1 MYGLQHDS
9 RCDKPRSEKRGRL
22 MAEKIIAY
30 RFNRLDQTLS
40 QLNKENCAI
49 IAGGTDVMVMH
60 KSRRGVPPKIPKPIV
75 FIDHLLELKRV
86 YQNQKDLHIGACC
99 TYSELLGNP
108 LIPLVLKKA
117 IKTIAAP
124 AIRNRGTLGGNVCN
138 ASPAG
143 DTLPLLYVY
152 NAKLLLRSV
161 KGERIVA
168 ISDFIQGVRR
178 IQRETNEILAE
189 IILPSALEE
198 GAHVVFEKVGN
209 RNADAIAKVGFAGY
223 IRLNGDV
230 IEDVRFVFGAVGPT
244 MVRSVDIEKMLL
256 AKTVPLVDSDIAQ
269 VVASFD
275 KIIKPIDDQ
284 RSTAIYRKTV
294 ALNLLRYFLSMK
306 QYLNN

>member
-1 MYGLQHDS
+1 
-9 RCDKPRSEKRGRL
+9 
-22 MAEKIIAY
+22 MAEKISAY
-30 RFNRLDQTLS
+30 RFDRLDQTLS

-49 IAGGTDVMVMH
+49 IAGGTDVMVMY

-75 FIDHLLELKRV
+75 FIDHLSELKQV
-86 YQNQKDLHIGACC
+86 YQKQKDLHIGACC
-99 TYSELLGNP
+99 TYSELLENP
-108 LIPLVLKKA
+108 LIPFVLKKA

-124 AIRNRGTLGGNVCN
+124 AIRNRGTLGGNICN

-152 NAKLLLRSV
+152 NAKLLLRSI
-161 KGERIVA
+161 KGDRIVP

-178 IQRETNEILAE
+178 IQRESNEILAE
-189 IILPSALEE
+189 IILPSVLEE

-223 IRLNGDV
+223 IRLNGAV
-230 IEDVRFVFGAVGPT
+230 IDDVRFAFGAVGPT
-244 MVRSVDIEKMLL
+244 MVRSIDIEKMLL
-256 AKTVPLVDSDIAQ
+256 GKTIPLADSDIAQ
-269 VVASFD
+269 VVAAFD

-306 QYLNN
+306 QLQHN

>member
-1 MYGLQHDS
+1 
-9 RCDKPRSEKRGRL
+9 

-75 FIDHLLELKRV
+75 FIDHLSELKRV
-86 YQNQKDLHIGACC
+86 YRNQKDLHIGACC
-99 TYSELLGNP
+99 TYSDLLGNP

-152 NAKLLLRSV
+152 NAKLLLRSI
-161 KGERIVA
+161 KGDRIVE
-168 ISDFIQGVRR
+168 INDFIQGVRR
-178 IQRETNEILAE
+178 VQREPNEILAE
-189 IILPSALEE
+189 IILPSVLEE

-230 IEDVRFVFGAVGPT
+230 IDDVRFVFGAVGPT

-256 AKTVPLVDSDIAQ
+256 GKTIPLVDSVITQ
-269 VVASFD
+269 VVAAFD